1 MSFSLAT
8 SPLTA
13 NNDPSLDE
21 PTCVEND
28 LDINDPACLE
38 NDDDYQACLIVL
50 AGSDSY
56 DTDPDVILAQIAAAE
71 AAAEAEAEAAA

>member
-1 MSFSLAT
+1 MGFGLDT

-28 LDINDPACLE
+28 LDVNDPACLE
-38 NDDDYQACLIVL
+38 NDNDYQACLLVR
-50 AGSDSY
+50 AACNSY
-56 DTDPDVILAQIAAAE
+56 DTDPDVLLA
-71 AAAEAEAEAAA
+71 